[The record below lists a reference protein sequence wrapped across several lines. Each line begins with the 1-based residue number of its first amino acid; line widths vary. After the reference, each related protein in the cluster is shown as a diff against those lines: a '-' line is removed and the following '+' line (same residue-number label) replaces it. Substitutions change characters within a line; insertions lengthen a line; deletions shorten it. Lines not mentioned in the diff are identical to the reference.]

1 MLKLKK
7 DENRKDNDEGPFYIN
22 VLIKD
27 QKFRINVGSGNQTI
41 RWLTDVAIY
50 KYEYYYGGKCGI
62 AYSLKLENGN
72 TCDLKDIINT
82 ILKRETNV
90 WILLKEEFDLY
101 KEKLN
106 ENLG

>member
-1 MLKLKK
+1 MIKGKK
-7 DENRKDNDEGPFYIN
+7 EENRKEHEETPFNIN

-27 QKFRINVGSGNQTI
+27 QKFKINVGSGNQTI

-62 AYSLKLENGN
+62 AYGMKLENGN
-72 TCDLKDIINT
+72 TCDLKEIINT

-90 WILLKEEFDLY
+90 WVLLKEEYDLY

-106 ENLG
+106 QNF